1 MNKKYDLTGKRF
13 GKLTVIGE
21 SPNKKWGQRL
31 WVCKCDCGNTVE
43 VCGGNL
49 KSGHTNSC
57 GCINLER
64 IKCLSKHKHNVYIEH
79 EDYLEG
85 QDDKGNSFFIDKEDY
100 NKICKYYW
108 YKTQEGYWATS
119 YVVNGKTKT
128 IKLHQIV
135 CPEADGKL
143 MVPDHLDRNPSNNR
157 KNNLAVKS
165 RRDNSLNSGLQT
177 NNKSG
182 IIGVSWSKTENKWR
196 ASINIS
202 NGKQRII
209 GRYDFK
215 IDAIIARLKAEKE
228 YYGDSAPQK
237 SLFKEY
243 GIE

>member
-1 MNKKYDLTGKRF
+1 
-13 GKLTVIGE
+13 
-21 SPNKKWGQRL
+21 
-31 WVCKCDCGNTVE
+31 
-43 VCGGNL
+43 
-49 KSGHTNSC
+49 
-57 GCINLER
+57 
-64 IKCLSKHKHNVYIEH
+64 
-79 EDYLEG
+79 
-85 QDDKGNSFFIDKEDY
+85 
-100 NKICKYYW
+100 
-108 YKTQEGYWATS
+108 
-119 YVVNGKTKT
+119 
-128 IKLHQIV
+128 
-135 CPEADGKL
+135 

-157 KNNLAVKS
+157 KNNLGVKS

-228 YYGDSAPQK
+228 YYGDNAPQK